1 MQTKRWSI
9 QAVSYGSLKEDGV
22 WVKTGHGRV
31 RLRRA
36 RSAGKTKHR
45 HKFVRTADDRFQQLP
60 GYDFSPRYLMVDDT
74 EGGQLRLHY
83 LDEGPRQGS
92 TILLLHGEPSWS
104 YLYRKMVPILADA
117 GHRVIAPD
125 LIGFGRSDK
134 PTLRTDYTY
143 QRHVDW
149 IRSAHSAATAA
160 RYHAGLPGL
169 GRFDWPSH
177 TRRKSRMVCQSR
189 CGQYNA
195 ADRRS

>member
-125 LIGFGRSDK
+125 LIGLAD
-134 PTLRTDYTY
+134 PTSRPCALTIPISGTWIGFDLPFSSYGCATSRWFARTGA
-143 QRHVDW
+143 V
-149 IRSAHSAATAA
+149 
-160 RYHAGLPGL
+160 
-169 GRFDWPSH
+169 
-177 TRRKSRMVCQSR
+177 
-189 CGQYNA
+189 
-195 ADRRS
+195 